1 MRFALLT
8 SIFMIGAF
16 YSSDSSAKHYNVL
29 KLSCEISG
37 SEVSL
42 TPVDQ
47 PGPRIQ
53 KISYSDKIKYV
64 VDKIVYVS
72 DGPAA
77 VVLPISFT
85 TAVNEHDFPF
95 DSPVASNEA
104 TEFLPT
110 AFEQFLAP
118 AQIRISKPSAQ
129 TTVTLDFSREQ
140 VIELLHAMGSP
151 TAETFYHSS
160 ESGFAS
166 VDFLRTRYFLPPGQ
180 MKGNKPA
187 KGAVTSSRDL
197 PIEFTG
203 WFGRQD
209 LETCYQIDPQNFDA
223 PEDLYYNGLA
233 YHLCGSCNVDLLESS
248 SKAFAP

>member
-8 SIFMIGAF
+8 SMFVIGAF

-42 TPVDQ
+42 TPADQ

-72 DGPAA
+72 DGPAE
-77 VVLPISFT
+77 VVLPLSFT

-95 DSPVASNEA
+95 YPPDEMSET

-110 AFEQFLAP
+110 AFEQFLTP
-118 AQIRISKPSAQ
+118 SQIRISKPSAQ

-140 VIELLHAMGSP
+140 LIEILHAMGSP
-151 TAETFYHSS
+151 TAQTFYHSS
-160 ESGFAS
+160 ESGFS
-166 VDFLRTRYFLPPGQ
+166 SIDFLRTRYLLPPGQ
-180 MKGNKPA
+180 IRANKPNA
-187 KGAVTSSRDL
+187 GVVQSNRDL

-203 WFGRQD
+203 WFGRQNI
-209 LETCYQIDPQNFDA
+209 ETCYQIDPQNFDA
-223 PEDLYYNGLA
+223 PDDLYYNGLA
-233 YHLCGSCNVDLLESS
+233 YHLCGSCRVDLLESS